1 MSAAEVEEMEYD
13 NEEEGG
19 DDYEHSEDDES
30 DDDDDDDEVLD
41 ADKEES
47 LRYKVQEL
55 RKQIARNVLCYEAHV
70 NLIGA
75 LRSLVELEEARAAR
89 EAMHKIYPLSP
100 ELWLDWVRDEQKV
113 CTTKEERDYITSLFE
128 RAVKDY
134 TSVQIWVE
142 YVMFMLGGG
151 DMDATRAVGDQAL
164 MAVGTHVAEG
174 ILVWQ
179 VVLLVEK
186 QVYAGMQKPDMIEAE
201 EEKKNLEKQLS
212 RIQNLY
218 RRQARVPLLNSDPQ
232 SFLDEAAEY
241 FGGDI
246 ETHMKV
252 DIDKAQKKL
261 IEKIPY
267 EDELLKCDSDQERLA
282 IYRRYISYIHDTD
295 NPAAVQ
301 SLYERAV
308 TDHCLDASLW
318 EEYVRYALKQFQG
331 LDYVVLPICQRS
343 QRNCPW
349 SANLCSLHI
358 RALQL
363 FAQEGDKSLSKKIKG
378 ALETGLGCG
387 LQSGREATHMW
398 MSYLVYLRRL
408 IDWDKEFE
416 IPLHDLREACQQAI
430 EMIDDNFGEEGDI
443 DSDVPRFWACI
454 EAESAKNPDRAR
466 EIWND
471 IIMKRNDN
479 FRNSSLWLEFINLE
493 RSFGSEKHCRKL
505 FRRALERVWEPVEVI
520 GDAYFR
526 FEQELGSLE
535 TMEDF
540 HKRYEDRMVIV
551 RRKRAD
557 DAAKLQAEEE
567 AKEGRFSKQ
576 KDRGKMIKKSHKDRQ
591 TNGHPQDDGVFKAP
605 LQVPKKPKGMKNEV
619 QSPQSTYNKDPEP
632 PPGFKNNVA
641 PPPGF
646 KSDVAPP
653 PGFKGDVDPPPG
665 YKSGVEPPPGF
676 KRKADEVELE
686 SQAKKAKLTEV
697 YGICTEKDSDDDLTT
712 VFISNLAF
720 GIDKKDIIPLF
731 IGCGEI
737 KDFRLVKDFKC
748 RSKGYGYLVFKTQ
761 ESVQKALE
769 MDRVSLDNRPVYVS
783 KYDPE
788 GHSHHFKYPMQE
800 EKNKLFIR
808 GLPFDMT
815 QDDVKEAFLPLG
827 EIKDI
832 RLVTFR
838 NGYSKGTCYIE
849 YPNAEAAE
857 KVRQTM
863 DGKELRGKVINVM
876 ISNPPSKD
884 KLGNPKPNSDAL
896 GSKNR
901 GKNIPGARKKGMFDL
916 MPRSL
921 MRASGSSVKED
932 KAATEESVETKSNEE
947 TAAATEDS
955 AKPKSND
962 DFRKMF
968 LK

>member
-1 MSAAEVEEMEYD
+1 MASVEEEEMEYE
-13 NEEEGG
+13 NEEEEE
-19 DDYEHSEDDES
+19 DELEEHLEEEEELSDEDE
-30 DDDDDDDEVLD
+30 DEVLD
-41 ADKEES
+41 AVKEEA

-55 RKQIARNVLCYEAHV
+55 KMQLARNVLCYEAHV

-75 LRSLVELEEARAAR
+75 LRSLVELEGAREAR
-89 EAMHKIYPLSP
+89 EAMHKLYPLSP

-113 CTTKEERDYITSLFE
+113 CTTKEERDYITTLFD

-134 TSVQIWVE
+134 TSVQAWVE

-186 QVYAGMQKPDMIEAE
+186 QVYAGMQKPGAIEME
-201 EEKKNLEKQLS
+201 DEKKNLEKQLG
-212 RIQNLY
+212 RIQDLY
-218 RRQARVPLLNSDPQ
+218 RRQARVPLLNLDPQ

-241 FGGDI
+241 FGGSI
-246 ETHMKV
+246 EPQMRV
-252 DIDKAQKKL
+252 DLDKAQKKL
-261 IEKIPY
+261 DEKIPF
-267 EDELLKCDSDQERLA
+267 EDELLKCDSDQERLT
-282 IYRRYISYIHDTD
+282 IYRRYISFVQDTD

-308 TDHCLDASLW
+308 TDHCLDAGLW
-318 EEYVRYALKQFQG
+318 EEYVRYLLKQFQG
-331 LDYVVLPICQRS
+331 LDYVVLPVCERS

-349 SANLCSLHI
+349 SASLCSQHI

-363 FAQEGDKSLSKKIKG
+363 FAQRGDNSLTKKIKG
-378 ALETGLGCG
+378 ALEIGLGCG
-387 LQSGREATHMW
+387 LQSGSEATRMW
-398 MSYLVYLRRL
+398 MAYLVYLRRQ

-416 IPLHDLREACQQAI
+416 KPLHDVREACQQAI

-443 DSDVPRFWACI
+443 DSEVARFWARI
-454 EAESAKNPDRAR
+454 ETELAKNPERSR

-479 FRNSSLWLEFINLE
+479 FKNSSLWLEFINLE
-493 RSFGSEKHCRKL
+493 RSYGSEKHCRKL
-505 FRRALERVWEPVEVI
+505 FRRALERVWDSVEVI
-520 GDAYFR
+520 GDAYR
-526 FEQELGSLE
+526 HFEQEVGTLD

-540 HKRYEDRMVIV
+540 IKRYDDRMAIV
-551 RRKRAD
+551 RRKRAE
-557 DAAKLQAEEE
+557 DAAKLQAEED
-567 AKEGRFSKQ
+567 AKKDRFSKM
-576 KDRGKMIKKSHKDRQ
+576 KDRGRSIKRSNKDRQ
-591 TNGHPQDDGVFKAP
+591 TNGHSQDDAVFKAP
-605 LQVPKKPKGMKNEV
+605 LNVPKKPKGFTYEAV
-619 QSPQSTYNKDPEP
+619 SSQSMCNKDPEP
-632 PPGFKNNVA
+632 PPSFRNAVA

-646 KSDVAPP
+646 TSNAGSSGGSKSDMVPP
-653 PGFKGDVDPPPG
+653 PGFKDDGGPPPG
-665 YKSGVEPPPGF
+665 YKGDVAPPPGF
-676 KRKADEVELE
+676 KRKADGVEAE
-686 SQAKKAKLTEV
+686 AQAKKAKLAEA
-697 YGICTEKDSDDDLTT
+697 YGICTDKDTDDDLTT

-720 GIDKKDIIPLF
+720 GIDKQDIIPLF
-731 IGCGEI
+731 SGCGEI
-737 KDFRLVKDFKC
+737 KDFRLVKDYKC

-761 ESVQKALE
+761 EAVKKALE
-769 MDRVSLDNRPVYVS
+769 MDRVSLNDRPVYVS

-788 GHSHHFKYPMQE
+788 GQSHYFKYAVGE

-808 GLPFDMT
+808 GLPFDMS
-815 QDDVKEAFLPLG
+815 QDDVKEAFLPHG

-832 RLVTFR
+832 RLVSFR

-849 YPNAEAAE
+849 YQSEEMAE
-857 KVRQTM
+857 KVRQAM
-863 DGKELRGKVINVM
+863 DGKELRGKVISVL

-884 KLGNPKPNSDAL
+884 KSNNPKPTVKEDTL
-896 GSKNR
+896 GSKNK

-921 MRASGSSVKED
+921 MRASGSSEKDE
-932 KAATEESVETKSNEE
+932 KAATEESV
-947 TAAATEDS
+947 
-955 AKPKSND
+955 KPKSND